1 MLPDRL
7 HPVTVTLYRYGA
19 QTQDA
24 TTGLPSSSATTSSL
38 TMQEEPW
45 RPDAS
50 PPRPD
55 GETAQTSRLFV
66 SRSQVRGVG
75 SEGTATGA
83 RADRIGTT
91 DGSVWRVVEVVA
103 APALG
108 PIPAAWHAYCVR
120 VEPEDGP

>member
-19 QTQDA
+19 QGRDA
-24 TTGLPSSSATTSSL
+24 TTYLPTSTATASAITV
-38 TMQEEPW
+38 QEEPW

-55 GETAQTSRLFV
+55 GVTAQTSRLFV
-66 SRSQVRGVG
+66 SRSEVRGVG
-75 SEGTATGA
+75 DEATATA
-83 RADRIGTT
+83 SQADRIETA
-91 DGSVWRVVEVVA
+91 DGSVWRVVEVVR

-108 PIPAAWHAYCVR
+108 PIPAAWHAYCIR